1 MKPIIVNL
9 PPFTIG
15 LLNDNADYCI
25 NVGDRRYVLGSLWKN
40 LFRLQRNF
48 IIIINFENHLIYV
61 KSKAIEDLI
70 F

>member
-25 NVGDRRYVLGSLWKN
+25 NVGDKKCLV
-40 LFRLQRNF
+40 
-48 IIIINFENHLIYV
+48 ENYENV
-61 KSKAIEDLI
+61 DLDCREI
-70 F
+70 LL